1 MFALLAQATGA
12 DPDSPAD
19 TSNDTAA
26 EPAMTLSEQLA
37 SWLDGTQVFLQEQ
50 AVEIVLRVL
59 AAVVVYL
66 VGRWIASAI
75 VNFARRAMERHHVDQ
90 MLIRFGGNVLSAL
103 LLIGV
108 IMAAL
113 DVLGV
118 SMTWLT
124 AILAAA
130 GFAIGLALQG
140 SLSNFAA
147 GLMLVVFKPF
157 RVGDFI
163 DAGGTAGSV
172 LEIHLF
178 TTILNTG
185 DNVRVVVPNQ
195 QITDGTIKNFSA
207 NATRRIDLVIGCGY
221 ADDIRAVK
229 TFLAGVIEGDER
241 ILADPEPL
249 VSVDELGESSIN
261 FVVRPWVRAEDYW
274 TVRRELVEKIKLGFD
289 ERGFQFPFPSRDLYL
304 HQESGDA
311 ATQLA

>member
-1 MFALLAQATGA
+1 MYTILAQANGN
-12 DPDSPAD
+12 DS
-19 TSNDTAA
+19 TAA
-26 EPAMTLSEQLA
+26 DEAASAPNLTLSDQIVT
-37 SWLDGTQVFLQEQ
+37 WLDGTQVFLQEQ
-50 AVEIVLRVL
+50 AVDIVLRVL

-66 VGRWIASAI
+66 VGRWVASAV

-130 GFAIGLALQG
+130 GFAIGMALQG

-163 DAGGTAGSV
+163 QAGGTLGSV
-172 LEIHLF
+172 YEIHLF

-185 DNVRVVVPNQ
+185 DNVRVVVPNK
-195 QITDGTIKNFSA
+195 QITDDTITNYST
-207 NATRRIDLVIGCGY
+207 NSTRRIDLVVGCGY
-221 ADDIRAVK
+221 GDDIRAVK
-229 TFLAGVIEGDER
+229 AFLTELIESDDR
-241 ILADPEPL
+241 ILSDPEPL
-249 VSVDELGESSIN
+249 ISVDELGESSIN
-261 FVVRPWVRAEDYW
+261 FVVRPWVNAEDYW
-274 TVRRELVEKIKLGFD
+274 TIRRELIEKIKLGFD
-289 ERGFQFPFPSRDLYL
+289 ERGFQIPFPSRDVYL